1 MRSYRFSLVLGLS
14 TLLAVALGLAPL
26 AARMQNGQHQ
36 MGSQEHQHQT
46 AGAMQ
51 GPMAAMGQMMRNI
64 DGMVANAAN
73 MMHDLSV
80 IHEGMGGEQ
89 HNQMASS
96 MQGMFDQMRLFQGSM
111 NEMIKDPALHLN
123 NDAMKGLQQ
132 ACRDLERMVSSFQDM
147 TKHVTQAMKGMPHDP
162 KR

>member
-1 MRSYRFSLVLGLS
+1 MRSYRFGLVLGLS

-36 MGSQEHQHQT
+36 MGGQEHQHQT

-64 DGMVANAAN
+64 DGMMANAAD
-73 MMHDLSV
+73 MMRNLSAL
-80 IHEGMGGEQ
+80 HAGMGQAQQGD
-89 HNQMASS
+89 MMSS

-111 NEMIKDPALHLN
+111 NEMLKDPALHQN

-132 ACRDLERMVSSFQDM
+132 ACRDLERMASSFQDM
-147 TKHVTQAMKGMPHDP
+147 AKHMTQAMKGMPHDP